1 MIMPETKREKTLNEL
16 NDIVSKLSYRDLNK
30 LVGFG
35 LGLSFGEGMAASI
48 NVKENQDGS
57 TNHRAEVATEA

>member
-1 MIMPETKREKTLNEL
+1 MITVQTKREKTLNEL

-35 LGLSFGEGMAASI
+35 LGLSYGEYLATSI
-48 NVKENQDGS
+48 EVEEERNAEGS
-57 TNHRAEVATEA
+57 TN

>member
-16 NDIVSKLSYRDLNK
+16 NEIVAKLSYRDLNK

-35 LGLSFGEGMAASI
+35 LGLSFGEYMAASV
-48 NVKENQDGS
+48 NMKENNNGKPGI
-57 TNHRAEVATEA
+57 N

>member
-35 LGLSFGEGMAASI
+35 LGLSFGEGVS
-48 NVKENQDGS
+48 S
-57 TNHRAEVATEA
+57 